1 MRVYIVNDRGDLI
14 EKYFDPYNNQ
24 PTTLFNEPIKL
35 ISLFIEQNPN
45 DKTSHIVTLYTKTF
59 RINIDRRINIR
70 RNNDK
75 ANEHIDIGKTQ
86 IQLNLLRDTEFI
98 KGTIELK
105 EIDYSTNKIIHGQ
118 FDIDDNQS
126 NKNTGPV
133 PFKNDSLD
141 NLTQVE
147 NDEPIDTI
155 QSYVQPITLL
165 IDDKSSSDETVPF
178 NNPALDNLEQIDTI
192 QSYVQ
197 PITSLIDDKSSS
209 DETVPFNNAALDNLE
224 QIKNEKPIDTIQSDV
239 KPITLPIETSSD
251 ESVPTHNH
259 CSDILTQCEQKITNE
274 KQDLVNAQNF
284 YTDMIMKYRGV
295 IKQKDTEFQQTTT
308 ELKQQSLRCAKELKK
323 QINLNNENNKKI
335 NDSQSTQ
342 TTTIIIICV
351 LIIIVLLGLCIYLYF
366 F

>member
-105 EIDYSTNKIIHGQ
+105 EIDDTINKIIHGQ

-126 NKNTGPV
+126 NENTGPV

-147 NDEPIDTI
+147 NDGP
-155 QSYVQPITLL
+155 
-165 IDDKSSSDETVPF
+165 
-178 NNPALDNLEQIDTI
+178 IDTI

-197 PITSLIDDKSSS
+197 PITSLIDDKSSIE
-209 DETVPFNNAALDNLE
+209 ETVPFNNAALDNLE

-251 ESVPTHNH
+251 ATVPNNH

-274 KQDLVNAQNF
+274 KQHLENAQNY
-284 YTDMIMKYRGV
+284 YTDEIMKYKGI

-351 LIIIVLLGLCIYLYF
+351 LIIILLLGLCIYLYF
-366 F
+366 FKR

>member
-105 EIDYSTNKIIHGQ
+105 EIDDTINKIIHGQ

-126 NKNTGPV
+126 NENTGPV

-147 NDEPIDTI
+147 NDGP
-155 QSYVQPITLL
+155 
-165 IDDKSSSDETVPF
+165 
-178 NNPALDNLEQIDTI
+178 IDTI

-197 PITSLIDDKSSS
+197 PITSLIDDKSSIE
-209 DETVPFNNAALDNLE
+209 ETVPFNNSSLDNLE
-224 QIKNEKPIDTIQSDV
+224 QIDTIQSDV

-259 CSDILTQCEQKITNE
+259 CSDMLTQCEQNISNE
-274 KQDLVNAQNF
+274 KQHLENAQNY
-284 YTDMIMKYRGV
+284 YTDMIMNYKGV

-342 TTTIIIICV
+342 TTPIIIICV
-351 LIIIVLLGLCIYLYF
+351 LIIILLLGLCTYLYF
-366 F
+366 FKR

>member
-105 EIDYSTNKIIHGQ
+105 EIDDTINKIIHGQ

-126 NKNTGPV
+126 NENTGPV

-147 NDEPIDTI
+147 NDGP
-155 QSYVQPITLL
+155 
-165 IDDKSSSDETVPF
+165 
-178 NNPALDNLEQIDTI
+178 IDTI

-197 PITSLIDDKSSS
+197 PITSLIDDKSSIE
-209 DETVPFNNAALDNLE
+209 ETVPFNNSSLDNLE
-224 QIKNEKPIDTIQSDV
+224 QIDTIQSDV
-239 KPITLPIETSSD
+239 KPIILPIETSSD
-251 ESVPTHNH
+251 ETVPNNNH
-259 CSDILTQCEQKITNE
+259 CSDILTQCEQKIINE
-274 KQDLVNAQNF
+274 KQDLENAQNF

>member
-105 EIDYSTNKIIHGQ
+105 EIDDTINKIIHGQ

-126 NKNTGPV
+126 NENTGPV

-147 NDEPIDTI
+147 NDGP
-155 QSYVQPITLL
+155 
-165 IDDKSSSDETVPF
+165 
-178 NNPALDNLEQIDTI
+178 IDTI

-197 PITSLIDDKSSS
+197 PITSLIDDKSSIE
-209 DETVPFNNAALDNLE
+209 ETVPFNNSSLDNLE
-224 QIKNEKPIDTIQSDV
+224 QIDTIQSDV

-259 CSDILTQCEQKITNE
+259 CSDMLTQCEQNISNE
-274 KQDLVNAQNF
+274 KQHLENAQNY
-284 YTDMIMKYRGV
+284 YTDMIMNYKGV